1 MASIPLRST
10 ALLFVNEDLVRERLH
25 SLRREA
31 EELRVANLL
40 SRLRRAR
47 QRAERAAER
56 LRQAESRL

>member
-47 QRAERAAER
+47 RRALSPKVS
-56 LRQAESRL
+56 LR

>member
-47 QRAERAAER
+47 RKSGE
-56 LRQAESRL
+56 

>member
-47 QRAERAAER
+47 RRGERAAER